1 MSHRPI
7 GGPEEMG
14 RTRRVLAIDDDE
26 LLCELIRTTFELEGF
41 EVATAHDVI
50 EAERALTKTRPDAIL
65 LDIGLPG
72 IDGVFYLERLRE
84 TPQTSRIPIVAI
96 SGSEEAGRAA
106 CAAGAD
112 AFLRKPFSPL
122 ELLGLVAPM
131 VKRVVPDAD
140 EGSGVVDV
148 ADLNRLIEI
157 GRRQHELLT
166 EAYAQT
172 VAVLASALE
181 SRDFGT
187 SRHSRRVTGYATR
200 LTLEVAPSLL
210 DDPSLEWGFL
220 LHDVGKIGVPD
231 EILLKPG
238 ALTPRERRRM
248 QEHAELGER
257 LLVHIPLLNQEGARV
272 IRSHHERWDGNG
284 YPDRLSAESIPLGAR
299 IFAVVDSLDAMTDT
313 RPYREPIGWDEA
325 VEEIRR
331 CAGAQFDPDVVYG
344 FEACEPDLYRLHTET
359 AEIAA

>member
-1 MSHRPI
+1 
-7 GGPEEMG
+7 MG
-14 RTRRVLAIDDDE
+14 RTRRVLVIDDDE

-41 EVATAHDVI
+41 EVATARDVI

-106 CAAGAD
+106 SAAGAQ

-140 EGSGVVDV
+140 EGTGVVDV

-166 EAYAQT
+166 EAYTQT
-172 VAVLASALE
+172 VVALASALE

-187 SRHSRRVTGYATR
+187 SQHSRRVTAYATR
-200 LTLEVAPSLL
+200 LTLEIAPSLL

-220 LHDVGKIGVPD
+220 LHDVGKIGIPD
-231 EILLKPG
+231 GILLKPG
-238 ALTPRERRRM
+238 ALTAGERQRM
-248 QEHAELGER
+248 EKHTELGER
-257 LLVHIPLLNQEGARV
+257 FLAHIPLLNREGARV

-284 YPDRLSAESIPLGAR
+284 YPDRLSGQSIPLGAR
-299 IFAVVDSLDAMTDT
+299 IFAVVDALDAMTDK
-313 RPYREPIGWDEA
+313 RPYREPVGWDEA
-325 VEEIRR
+325 VEEIVRGR
-331 CAGAQFDPDVVYG
+331 GGQFDPDVVDG
-344 FEACEPDLYRLHTET
+344 FEACEPDLHRLHTKPVG
-359 AEIAA
+359 IAA